1 MKSPSKRINSTPL
14 HKYQD
19 SATSP
24 QKSDPINALIYQNN
38 TLKKAE
44 SQTYITMGLCWSEN
58 AQLHGK
64 ENFPYKQ
71 AAPLSAQLWMKFT
84 PAKVI
89 LQIVYSEPKISED
102 LKTYKEELESY
113 GVLVYLVPTGP
124 NIKCVLKSQ
133 MIRLFAYTLPFIND
147 EDIIVTGK
155 NF

>member
-1 MKSPSKRINSTPL
+1 MKSPSKRINSTRL
-14 HKYQD
+14 HSNQD

-24 QKSDPINALIYQNN
+24 HKRDPINALIHQNN

-58 AQLHGK
+58 AQWHGK

-102 LKTYKEELESY
+102 LKAYKEELESY

-124 NIKCVLKSQ
+124 DIKCVLKSQ

-147 EDIIVTGK
+147 EDIIITGK
-155 NF
+155 TI

>member
-1 MKSPSKRINSTPL
+1 MKSPSKRINS
-14 HKYQD
+14 YQD

-24 QKSDPINALIYQNN
+24 YKSDSINALIYQNN

-124 NIKCVLKSQ
+124 DIKCVLKSQ

-147 EDIIVTGK
+147 EDIIITGK
-155 NF
+155 TI